1 MSLRLGALE
10 VRRLW
15 PMVLCAAL
23 LGLSIGPTLAQ
34 ASPDPFI
41 YTPVPPPPSPP
52 PPFVPPA
59 GQFEGPCGLA
69 VDSAGNFYV
78 ADHYHDVIDRF
89 SPSFEYSAQ
98 IANENPADGACG
110 LAIDTTGLLYVNH
123 LHGSVSRFASFP
135 SGARTTLDPGPATGV
150 AVDPA
155 TADVYVNRRTYVAVY
170 DSTGAPVEV
179 SGQPLKIGEGSLEE
193 AYGIAVSGFPAT
205 EGFIYVPDAGTET
218 VKVFDPASDTE
229 NPVKEIDPGFTSL
242 RDAAI
247 AVDDVTGE
255 IYVAD
260 DLQPGKADEPE
271 AAVDVF
277 KADGSL
283 EGRLK
288 YNIFDARPAGLAVDN
303 SGTSTQSRVYVTSG
317 NTEKA
322 SVMAYQP
329 GSAGA
334 EAKPAP
340 EGFPVLAPGQ
350 GAEAPLPE
358 PPPAVTC
365 EGDSCQQL
373 PSEPRDPTL
382 TTLLEGSGNPPVNF
396 HDTNRLSHYHR
407 LRDHHHGGHSKKKGK
422 RSHKRQSRRA
432 TATSSGVVRKGNLQ
446 VKVSG
451 GLSPKR
457 LPREGSAPV
466 AVSVAG
472 EISTTDQS
480 PPPELEDLTIE
491 LNRHGGIETKGL
503 PECKADQIN
512 PASTQRALQA
522 CRSALVGQGSFS
534 VEAILSGQ
542 EPYPTTGKLLLFNGT
557 YKGKHA
563 LLGQIY
569 SAHPFAT
576 SFVIPFSIQSQKKG
590 RYGLTLSAKLPA
602 ALISW
607 GRVTGLSMRLHRLYS
622 YQGKSHSFASAGC
635 PAPKGFGG
643 ALFAFA
649 RASFHFAGG
658 KRISETLT
666 GHCGVRE

>member
-1 MSLRLGALE
+1 MRLHGRIGAWLMALFTSMALCGALS
-10 VRRLW
+10 
-15 PMVLCAAL
+15 ASA
-23 LGLSIGPTLAQ
+23 G

-41 YTPVPPPPSPP
+41 YTPVPPIPPI
-52 PPFVPPA
+52 PPFIPPPA
-59 GQFEGPCGLA
+59 GQLEGPCGLA
-69 VDSAGNFYV
+69 VDSAGDFYV
-78 ADHYHDVIDRF
+78 SDHYHDVIDHF
-89 SPSFEYSAQ
+89 SSGFHYESQ
-98 IANENPADGACG
+98 IADENPADSSCG
-110 LAIDTTGLLYVNH
+110 LAIDSTGSFYVNH
-123 LHGSVSRFASFP
+123 LHGSVARFASFP
-135 SGARTTLDPGPATGV
+135 SGARTTLDAGPATGV

-155 TADVYVNRRTYVAVY
+155 TNDVYVNRRTYVAAY
-170 DSTGAPVEV
+170 DPAGAPVEV
-179 SGQPLKIGEGSLEE
+179 SGQPLHIGEGSLQD

-205 EGFIYVPDAGTET
+205 AGFLYVPDAATDT
-218 VKVFDPASDTE
+218 VKVFDPATDTE
-229 NPVKEIDPGFTSL
+229 NPIKAIDPGFSSL
-242 RDAAI
+242 QDAAV
-247 AVDDVTGE
+247 AVDDATGE
-255 IYVAD
+255 VYVVD

-271 AAVDVF
+271 AQVDVF
-277 KADGSL
+277 KADGSF

-288 YNIFDARPAGLAVDN
+288 YNVIDALPPGLAIDN
-303 SGTSTQSRVYVTSG
+303 SGTSSQSRVYVTSG
-317 NTEKA
+317 NSEKA

-329 GSAGA
+329 GAAGN
-334 EAKPAP
+334 EARPAP
-340 EGFPVLAPGQ
+340 EGIPPLVPGQ

-382 TTLLEGSGNPPVNF
+382 TTLLEGAGNPPIRF

-407 LRDHHHGGHSKKKGK
+407 LRHHHHGHKAKKKGG
-422 RSHKRQSRRA
+422 RSHKRRGKRA
-432 TATSSGVVRKGNLQ
+432 PLATSSGIVRKGNLQ

-457 LPREGSAPV
+457 LPREGTAPV

-472 EISTTDQS
+472 EISTTDKS
-480 PPPELEDLTIE
+480 PPPELEDLKIE

-503 PECKADQIN
+503 PECKAEQIN
-512 PASTQRALQA
+512 PASTGRALQA

-542 EPYPTTGKLLLFNGT
+542 EPYPTTGKLLLFNGA

-576 SFVIPFSIQSQKKG
+576 SFVIPFLIAKQPKG
-590 RYGLTLSAKLPA
+590 RYGLTLSAKLPQ

-607 GRVTGLSMRLHRLYS
+607 GRVTGLSMRLHRRYS
-622 YQGKSHSFASAGC
+622 YGGQRRSFASAGC
-635 PAPKGFGG
+635 PAPKGFPG
-643 ALFAFA
+643 ALFTFA
-649 RASFHFAGG
+649 RASFAFAGG

-666 GHCGVRE
+666 GHCGVRG

>member
-1 MSLRLGALE
+1 MKARATESRSLWVMALC
-10 VRRLW
+10 VALIG
-15 PMVLCAAL
+15 VAAL
-23 LGLSIGPTLAQ
+23 ATPAAS

-41 YTPVPPPPSPP
+41 YTPVPPPPPAAGEP
-52 PPFVPPA
+52 PPA
-59 GQFEGPCGLA
+59 GQLEGPCGLA
-69 VDSAGNFYV
+69 VDSSGDFYV
-78 ADHYHDVIDRF
+78 SDHYHHVVDDF
-89 SPSFEYSAQ
+89 SSSFTYFTQ
-98 IANENPADGACG
+98 LTGAASPCG
-110 LAIDTTGLLYVNH
+110 LAVGSGGVFYVNE
-123 LHGSVSRFASFP
+123 LHGAVSRYAAFP
-135 SGARTTLDPGPATGV
+135 SGAKTTLDPGPATGV

-155 TADVYVNRRTYVAVY
+155 TDDVYVNRRIYLSVY
-170 DSTGAPVEV
+170 DSTGAPVEI
-179 SGQPLKIGEGSLEE
+179 SGQPLHIGEGTLQD

-205 EGFIYVPDAGTET
+205 AGFIYVPDAAANAIE
-218 VKVFDPASDTE
+218 VYDPATDTE
-229 NPVKEIDPGFTSL
+229 NPIEEIDGHGVSRGAFTSL
-242 RDAAI
+242 KDAAI
-247 AVDDVTGE
+247 AVDDATGE

-260 DLQPGKADEPE
+260 DLQPGKAQEPE

-277 KADGSL
+277 DATGEY

-288 YNIFDARPAGLAVDN
+288 YNVVDARPPGLAVDD
-303 SGTSTQSRVYVTSG
+303 SGGSTQSRVYITSG

-329 GSAGA
+329 ASVGS
-334 EAKPAP
+334 EARPAP
-340 EGFPVLAPGQ
+340 EEPDILPPGQ

-373 PSEPRDPTL
+373 PSDPTDPTL
-382 TTLLEGSGNPPVNF
+382 TTLLEGTGNPPVRF

-407 LRDHHHGGHSKKKGK
+407 LRHHSHQKHKAKKKGK
-422 RSHKRQSRRA
+422 RHSKRTSA
-432 TATSSGVVRKGNLQ
+432 TATSSGIVRKGNLQ

-457 LPREGSAPV
+457 LPREGTAPV

-472 EISTTDQS
+472 EISTTDKS
-480 PPPELEDLTIE
+480 PPPELEDLKIE

-503 PECKADQIN
+503 PECRVEQIN

-534 VEAILSGQ
+534 VEAILQGQ

-576 SFVIPFSIQSQKKG
+576 SFVIPFLIQNKPKG

-607 GRVTGLSMRLHRLYS
+607 GRVTGLSMRLHRRYS
-622 YQGKSHSFASAGC
+622 YQGKRRSFASAGC
-635 PAPKGFGG
+635 PAPKGFSGV
-643 ALFAFA
+643 LFAFA

-658 KRISETLT
+658 KRVSETLT
-666 GHCGVRE
+666 GHCGVRG